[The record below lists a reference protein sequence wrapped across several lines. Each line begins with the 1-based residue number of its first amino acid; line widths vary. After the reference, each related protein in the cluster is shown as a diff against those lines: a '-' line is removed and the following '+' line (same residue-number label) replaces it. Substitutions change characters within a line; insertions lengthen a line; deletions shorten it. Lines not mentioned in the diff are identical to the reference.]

1 MQPRLGA
8 GHGLGHFFFE
18 VEKMKNITS
27 VRIFKKS
34 EIFYKVE
41 IFEKT
46 ENFYKVEIFEK
57 NEIFY
62 KSCDP
67 HTDPLTDPLTNRPN
81 YEAGWPS

>member
-1 MQPRLGA
+1 MCQN
-8 GHGLGHFFFE
+8 FQ
-18 VEKMKNITS
+18 
-27 VRIFKKS
+27 KS

-57 NEIFY
+57 TENFY

-67 HTDPLTDPLTNRPN
+67 HTD
-81 YEAGWPS
+81 